1 MCFSKTFNVF
11 EIIETT
17 IKEEMP
23 FPVYQ
28 KGCFWIAHAAATILQ
43 RLGHNAHVKIVA
55 LWKRLTG
62 KWIPHAVVMV
72 DGDLMDFKM
81 RVFGIMPGPI
91 ECREPIGAVAHD
103 ILQLIED
110 YAERTVAEDV

>member
-11 EIIETT
+11 ETIEAT

-43 RLGHNAHVKIVA
+43 RLGHDAHVKIVG
-55 LWKRLTG
+55 LWKQLTG
-62 KWIPHAVVMV
+62 RVLEKHMVV
-72 DGDLMDFKM
+72 GL
-81 RVFGIMPGPI
+81 R
-91 ECREPIGAVAHD
+91 
-103 ILQLIED
+103 LN
-110 YAERTVAEDV
+110 